1 MHSCKWYPKKKRHQN
16 KIYYPLV
23 TQNYLKPT
31 KEIGK
36 QFASVGRIRAK
47 AVHVNMAST
56 TYLGSFPDKD
66 T

>member
-1 MHSCKWYPKKKRHQN
+1 M
-16 KIYYPLV
+16 YYPLV

-36 QFASVGRIRAK
+36 QFVSVGRIRAK

-56 TYLGSFPDKD
+56 AYLGSFPDKD